1 MSVSPW
7 LQIVCTAIAMILHFT
22 FLTVFGW
29 MLAEGVDLYFKIVKV
44 YGAEKNRM
52 PLYIGLGYGVPAV
65 IVIISGAVQF
75 DSYTSQT
82 R

>member
-1 MSVSPW
+1 MS
-7 LQIVCTAIAMILHFT
+7 QIVCTAIAMTLHFS
-22 FLTVFGW
+22 FLSVFGW
-29 MLAEGVDLYFKIVKV
+29 MLTEGINLYFKIVKV

-52 PLYIGLGYGVPAV
+52 PLYVLLGYGVPAA
-65 IVIISGAVQF
+65 IVIISGAVKY

>member
-1 MSVSPW
+1 
-7 LQIVCTAIAMILHFT
+7 MILHFT
-22 FLTVFGW
+22 FLSVFGW
-29 MLAEGVDLYFKIVKV
+29 MLAEGINLYFKIVKV

-52 PLYIGLGYGVPAV
+52 PLYIFLGYGIPAAT
-65 IVIISGAVQF
+65 VIISGAVKF